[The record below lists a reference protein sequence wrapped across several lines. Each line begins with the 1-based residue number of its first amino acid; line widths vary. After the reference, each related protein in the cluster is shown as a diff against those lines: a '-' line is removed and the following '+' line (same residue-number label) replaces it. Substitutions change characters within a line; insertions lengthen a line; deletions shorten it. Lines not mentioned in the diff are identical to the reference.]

1 MAHTQDVI
9 FTEQGLDNFIQLIK
23 QNPQMISKI
32 VVDNTKDDGYYLSV
46 YGADGQDKLS
56 TESPTKIAHK
66 ITTADTTKDGTVAF
80 SVDGK
85 VWDLTLH
92 GIVDEMTTSTGG
104 TKMPTVSA
112 VRDYTIDYVED
123 YIEKYTTFIPG
134 HATTMKE
141 DENAPVWQV
150 QVSTTDESEMALKAL
165 KVYGAV
171 FNDYAEYR
179 MAIAEAGQ
187 CVIEN
192 GDGTLTPSTRRLQLG
207 GNIVSDTFGF
217 AIGQTLNAKC
227 PIAVCGRV
235 LAYPNEPAWTYS
247 PGAAVCSGPNGT
259 ISLMTREEIK
269 EWPDAIIGYV
279 SEVPTYE
286 TWGTDN
292 IKVNGR
298 IWIKV
303 K

>member
-32 VVDNTKDDGYYLSV
+32 VVDNTKKDGYYLSV
-46 YGADGQDKLS
+46 FGADGKNKLS
-56 TESPTKIAHK
+56 TKIAHK
-66 ITTADTTKDGTVAF
+66 ITEAATTIDGTVAF
-80 SVDGK
+80 SVDGE

-92 GIVDEMTTSTGG
+92 GIVSEMTDEDTGD

-112 VRDYTIDYVED
+112 VKNYTTDYVED
-123 YIEKYTTFIPG
+123 YIEKYTAFIPG
-134 HATTMKE
+134 HATTMEE
-141 DENAPVWQV
+141 DEKAPVWQV

-179 MAIAEAGQ
+179 IAMAQAGQ

-192 GDGTLTPSTRRLQLG
+192 GDGTLAPSTQRLQLG

-235 LAYPNEPAWTYS
+235 LAYPNEPAGTYS

-259 ISLMTREEIK
+259 VSLMTREEIK